1 MRPVHLP
8 PVPPSVTSP
17 SGGKLRRTLLAIVVV
32 LIITA
37 AYGFVRL
44 GTFFAREDA
53 LQKSDA
59 IFVLAGTEM
68 TRPLEGGDLYQEGYA
83 PRIVMTRETREP
95 AFAIIEHRGAK
106 ISSQVERAR
115 DVLIELGIPATAI
128 IIPDRIHDS
137 TAAEAITLRELARV
151 NHWQTVIIVS
161 SKFHLR
167 RAHFAFE
174 RELRGTGVRVLM
186 RGSRYDDARPER
198 WWRQRSD
205 VRDILQEL
213 PKFVAYLCGLG
224 A

>member
-1 MRPVHLP
+1 MITP
-8 PVPPSVTSP
+8 PVPPFTSS
-17 SGGKLRRTLLAIVVV
+17 SGVKLRRILLIVVLV
-32 LIITA
+32 LVVA
-37 AYGFVRL
+37 GAYGFVRL
-44 GTFFAREDA
+44 GTYLAREDP

-68 TRPLEGGDLYQEGYA
+68 TRPLEGADLYREGYA
-83 PRIVMTRETREP
+83 PRIVMTRETQEP

-128 IIPDRIHDS
+128 LIPPRIHDS
-137 TAAEAITLRELARV
+137 TAAEAITLRELVEA
-151 NHWQTVIIVS
+151 NHWRSVIVVS

-174 RELRGTGVRVLM
+174 RELRGAGVQILM
-186 RGSRYDDARPER
+186 RGSRYDDAMPER

-205 VRDILQEL
+205 IRDILQEV
-213 PKFVAYLCGLG
+213 PKFVAYICGLG